1 MNFHARHVVQKVNV
15 LKNMILKIFTQILR
29 EEVNVM
35 KDNSS
40 LKIMVNV
47 FLVEMLVQIAINM
60 GFV

>member
-1 MNFHARHVVQKVNV
+1 
-15 LKNMILKIFTQILR
+15 MILKIFTQILR

-47 FLVEMLVQIAINM
+47 FLVEMLVLIAINM